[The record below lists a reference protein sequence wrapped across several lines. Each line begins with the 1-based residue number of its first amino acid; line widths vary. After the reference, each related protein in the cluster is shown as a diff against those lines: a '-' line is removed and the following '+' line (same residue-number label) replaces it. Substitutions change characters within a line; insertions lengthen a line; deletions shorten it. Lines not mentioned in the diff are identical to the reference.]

1 MLYPKNF
8 KSCILIL
15 SLAISACGGGGSNQ
29 QPVITNTPPT
39 VSAGVDQSALASA
52 QVSLSATASDS
63 DGTVASYNWT
73 QTAGDTVSLSDS
85 SGASTLF
92 VMPSNPTATEFSFT
106 VTVTDNDGASASDSV
121 TISLNQ
127 APTVNAGIDQ
137 TVDSATTVNLNGT
150 ASDSDGTVVSYN
162 WIQTAGDTVTLDNPN
177 SLDIN
182 FVIPN
187 NATTTK
193 FSFTLTITDNDGAS
207 VSDSVTITAINE
219 GDIFGKVTFDLVP
232 FNTTTSGLDYDNTT
246 RTPARG
252 VLVEAI
258 DNLGNQVEST
268 ITDGNGNYVLTPAV
282 GIEIRIRISA
292 HLIQSNGATWDVKVT
307 DNTNNDALYVT
318 EGELFTTTADG
329 SERDFHLAS
338 GWNGT
343 SYGQTRSAGPF
354 AILDAIYDAMQKFA
368 AVDPSINFPALE
380 VGWSPNNSVA
390 EGDYEDGDIGTSFYS
405 DGKIYILGKEDE
417 DSDEYDRHIV
427 IHEWGHYF
435 EDKLSRAD
443 SIGGP
448 HGLSDRLDFRVAFG
462 EGWGNALSGMITDDT
477 FYRDSSGQQQANGW
491 YADVN
496 NNDAV
501 KAGWFNED
509 SVQSILYDIYDND
522 SEPQDNIALG
532 LGPIYSVLSD
542 TNYRNQ
548 PYFTTIYTF
557 IERLKNQQ
565 PLVSNAIDTLLSNQ
579 QIFGSADNGLNET
592 NDGGIASVLPV
603 YKTANIGGASIQVC
617 SVNDAG
623 TYNKLGNTAFITFQ
637 VTSTG
642 PHTFTVTESGG
653 ATVSDPDMRLFK
665 DGNYVTGSE
674 SETVGEEI
682 LTTNLTSTGTYQLEI
697 YDWNNYDDTE
707 NAGSYCFDL
716 QISN

>member
-1 MLYPKNF
+1 MVYPKNF

-15 SLAISACGGGGSNQ
+15 SLAVSACGGGGGNQ
-29 QPVITNTPPT
+29 QPVIINTPPT
-39 VSAGVDQSALASA
+39 VSAGTDQSALASA

-85 SGASTLF
+85 SGASTTF

-127 APTVNAGIDQ
+127 APTVNAGADQ
-137 TVDSATTVNLNGT
+137 TVTAATTVNLTGT
-150 ASDSDGTVVSYN
+150 ASDSDGTVVSYS
-162 WIQTAGDTVTLDNPN
+162 WTQTAGDTVSLSDPSGASTSFVMPSNPT
-177 SLDIN
+177 
-182 FVIPN
+182 
-187 NATTTK
+187 ATE
-193 FSFTLTITDNDGAS
+193 FSFTVTVTDNDGAS
-207 VSDSVTITAINE
+207 VSDSVTITV

-258 DNLGNQVEST
+258 DNLGNQIEST
-268 ITDGNGNYVLTPAV
+268 VTDDNGNYALTPAV
-282 GIEIRIRISA
+282 GTEMRIRISA
-292 HLIQSNGATWDVKVT
+292 QLIQSNGAIWNVKVT

-338 GWNGT
+338 GWDGT
-343 SYGQTRSAGPF
+343 SYGLTRSAGPF
-354 AILDAIYDAMQKFA
+354 AILDAIYDTMQKFA
-368 AVDPSINFPALE
+368 VVDSSINFPSLE
-380 VGWSPNNSVA
+380 IHWSPNNSVA
-390 EGDYEDGDIGTSFYS
+390 SGNYEDGDIGTSFYS
-405 DGKIYILGKEDE
+405 NGKIYILGKEDE

-462 EGWGNALSGMITDDT
+462 EGWGNALSGIITDDV
-477 FYRDSSGQQQANGW
+477 FYRDSYGQQQANGW
-491 YADVN
+491 YLDVN
-496 NNDAV
+496 NNNAV
-501 KAGWFNED
+501 NAGWFNED
-509 SVQSILYDIYDND
+509 SVQSILYDIYDDD

-565 PLVSNAIDTLLSNQ
+565 PLSSNAIDTLLSNQ
-579 QIFGSADNGLNET
+579 QIYGTADNGLNET
-592 NDGGIASVLPV
+592 NDGSIASVLPV
-603 YKTANIGGASIQVC
+603 YKTADVGGNAIQVC
-617 SVNDAG
+617 SVNSAG
-623 TYNKLGNTAFITFQ
+623 TYNKLGNTAFVTFQ

-642 PHTFTVTESGG
+642 SHTFTVTESGG
-653 ATVSDPDMRLFK
+653 ATVSDPDMWLFK